1 MQKSI
6 QQMSDHY
13 LVCGDNATT
22 WYAVEELVETRRP
35 VVADTALEPE
45 LTLIVMADH
54 AGRSSIAARLEKAT
68 GVSPTGSTHPS

>member
-1 MQKSI
+1 MADQTPAMLQIGDISGAVLLAVQKP
-6 QQMSDHY
+6 DT
-13 LVCGDNATT
+13 GD
-22 WYAVEELVETRRP
+22 
-35 VVADTALEPE
+35 VVFNPSADTALEPE